1 MMFLILAL
9 FIAGAYGC
17 GQPTYTP
24 LASRVVGGTDVKPNS
39 WPWQVSLQYQSG
51 SSFYHTCG
59 GTLIAN
65 EWVLTAAHCIGSSR
79 TYRVYLGKHN
89 LEISNEA
96 GSLAISPAKI
106 IVHENWDSYNIRN
119 DIALIKLST
128 PVTFN
133 DKISPACLP
142 TSGSILPHN
151 FSCYVTG
158 WGRLWTNGPIADAM
172 QQAMLPVVD
181 YATCTKSDWWG
192 NLVTDLMVC
201 AGGDGVVSSCN
212 GDSGGPLNCQRSDG
226 TWDVHGIVS
235 FGSSLGCNYYKK
247 PSVFTRVSGYSS
259 WISNN
264 SGVDECHA
272 TIDWCEADSC
282 YVIRDLN
289 SAHGTYVNDCRIH
302 NATVRLSPG
311 DRLHFG
317 YGGSTYELSTDSEKS
332 FPLLGAQSPI
342 PQAWVRAR
350 TPSVSP
356 HPPTRPRPMSAGS
369 KRGPN
374 KPDHKTQSS
383 RPGSWSGNTG
393 KVCYL
398 RSKTQPHNSQIINSL
413 PMEEEERLHWPGEG
427 HVHVS
432 VCFEDD
438 VIMALKE
445 EVSALKLQLSQKKQG
460 DPDGTHRLCC
470 LESDIKEKKDQIQ
483 QLKEQMLELQG
494 RSGEMLRQA
503 VTERD
508 QKIRSL
514 SEQMNKLKNEHNSS
528 TALISSLQR
537 DVSAREKQALK
548 LAAEVDKL
556 RQDVRHKEAKLTS
569 MMDKLKDSQKH
580 QNELLSRK
588 SEAESLKK
596 EQASLLTEIDRLKQ
610 FHEQTQQREQRFQ
623 AELKHTQS
631 RFDSFRN
638 QIVKTLR
645 VSDKESDQKVLDC
658 LSELMEQME
667 MYKTKVQDF
676 EMKFKEEDHTH
687 SKMLDETQIFRARLQ
702 ECQSRVQDACMADTV
717 KMEISGLQ
725 VMNLSPAL
733 SWVQEHS
740 LFLLNVLLT
749 VLQNTAEMLNTA
761 GVDVSL
767 KTGGVSGAL
776 HILCQDHNDVQS
788 ELRKLKS
795 EMQKLQETEMHGRD
809 LHSRLEFMQKQ
820 FELEKLQAAEG
831 HREMKNTLMRQLE
844 EVKDDLR
851 LVRQNESALQREIE
865 TRKTEWQ
872 TKFEE
877 AKIREAELK
886 ETLREFHLKEER
898 NEKMKQCEEREAK
911 ALQREAEEERE
922 KHRVEVE
929 EYREQ
934 VRQHAYTI
942 VAMETRINKAQQI
955 EERWRGIDEERD
967 SLKDQLKEALDRLEG
982 FESNSTSCTSE
993 KQENS
998 ELDQTIKSLRASLVS
1013 SQQEVVS
1020 QSEIINALS
1029 CDLAQAHARLSD
1041 MTGQLSEEQK
1051 LELESHKALVVDQK
1065 IQLSMLTQKLTMM
1078 SQLVE
1083 QKDEVT
1089 KNLAEKLRQTEE
1101 DLKIKA
1107 AAYRE
1112 MENTSLVPLQTLRNT
1127 KDVALM
1133 TAPNDVINQGS
1144 KHKGHRGEEAILQQ
1158 QEGLRD
1164 MRERIRALEQKWPSK
1179 RLNQQGEPEKQSRMK
1194 RSASQRGS
1202 ISSVSAFGFPEALTE
1217 AARER
1222 TARLDMSDALELS
1235 ERTYLELVQVL
1246 REALELS
1253 DGEMSGC
1260 ASLKHIPPNQRQHI
1274 VSMRQTDLE
1283 IVRTCL
1289 EKQNSQSQQQQLL
1302 LQENQREIHTLRESQ
1317 VLGYETQGE
1326 LESVKAELEAQRQ
1339 ETDQLRQALQES
1351 INQLQRK
1358 QQDRSATNRNN
1369 RGFSAERTGR
1379 SSRRVGH
1386 HNCIPNESYEK
1397 APAVKKRISQMK
1409 PKERESEVNNLNK
1422 EMGQKQQICSVV
1434 SDLVSPLRAP
1444 ESPQIPLLTEAH

>member
-1 MMFLILAL
+1 MRGYLKTLNWVFKL
-9 FIAGAYGC
+9 
-17 GQPTYTP
+17 QPKRTTIGRHKDSD
-24 LASRVVGGTDVKPNS
+24 LC
-39 WPWQVSLQYQSG
+39 LQ
-51 SSFYHTCG
+51 
-59 GTLIAN
+59 
-65 EWVLTAAHCIGSSR
+65 
-79 TYRVYLGKHN
+79 
-89 LEISNEA
+89 
-96 GSLAISPAKI
+96 
-106 IVHENWDSYNIRN
+106 
-119 DIALIKLST
+119 
-128 PVTFN
+128 
-133 DKISPACLP
+133 
-142 TSGSILPHN
+142 
-151 FSCYVTG
+151 
-158 WGRLWTNGPIADAM
+158 
-172 QQAMLPVVD
+172 
-181 YATCTKSDWWG
+181 
-192 NLVTDLMVC
+192 
-201 AGGDGVVSSCN
+201 
-212 GDSGGPLNCQRSDG
+212 
-226 TWDVHGIVS
+226 
-235 FGSSLGCNYYKK
+235 
-247 PSVFTRVSGYSS
+247 
-259 WISNN
+259 N

-311 DRLHFG
+311 DQLHFG

-332 FPLLGAQSPI
+332 FPLLAAQSPI

-374 KPDHKTQSS
+374 TPDRKTQSI

-393 KVCYL
+393 KGCYI
-398 RSKTQPHNSQIINSL
+398 RSKTQPHNSQSINSL

-427 HVHVS
+427 HFRVS
-432 VCFEDD
+432 VCFEDESQRKDD

-460 DPDGTHRLCC
+460 DPDVTHRLRC

-483 QLKEQMLELQG
+483 LLKEQMLELQG
-494 RSGEMLRQA
+494 RSGEMLGQA
-503 VTERD
+503 ITERD

-514 SEQMNKLKNEHNSS
+514 SEQMNKLRKENNSS

-580 QNELLSRK
+580 QIEILARK

-596 EQASLLTEIDRLKQ
+596 EQASLLAEMDGLKQ
-610 FHEQTQQREQRFQ
+610 FHEQTQQREQRVLT
-623 AELKHTQS
+623 ELKHTQS

-638 QIVKTLR
+638 QIVKTVH

-667 MYKTKVQDF
+667 MYKTKVHDF
-676 EMKFKEEDHTH
+676 EMKFKEEAHTQ

-702 ECQSRVQDACMADTV
+702 ECQSRVQEACIADTV
-717 KMEISGLQ
+717 KMKISGLQ
-725 VMNLSPAL
+725 DMNLSPAL

-740 LFLLNVLLT
+740 LFLLNLLIT
-749 VLQNTAEMLNTA
+749 VLQNAAHMLKTA

-767 KTGGVSGAL
+767 KTGGVTGAL
-776 HILCQDHNDVQS
+776 QILCQDHKDIQS

-795 EMQKLQETEMHGRD
+795 EMLQETEMHGRD
-809 LHSRLEFMQKQ
+809 LHRKLEFMQKQ

-844 EVKDDLR
+844 EVKDDLQ
-851 LVRQNESALQREIE
+851 LVRQTESALHKEIE
-865 TRKTEWQ
+865 THKTEWQ

-898 NEKMKQCEEREAK
+898 NKKMKQCEERETK
-911 ALQREAEEERE
+911 ALQRKAEEERE

-942 VAMETRINKAQQI
+942 VAMETRINKAQQS
-955 EERWRGIDEERD
+955 EERWREIEEERD

-982 FESNSTSCTSE
+982 FESNSTSFTSE

-998 ELDQTIKSLRASLVS
+998 ELDPTIKSLRASLVS

-1020 QSEIINALS
+1020 QSQIIDALS
-1029 CDLAQAHARLSD
+1029 RDLAQAHARLSD
-1041 MTGQLSEEQK
+1041 MTGQLSEQQK

-1083 QKDEVT
+1083 QKDEET
-1089 KNLAEKLRQTEE
+1089 RKLEEKLRQTEE

-1107 AAYRE
+1107 AEYRV

-1144 KHKGHRGEEAILQQ
+1144 KHKGHHGEEAILQQ

-1164 MRERIRALEQKWPSK
+1164 MRERIRALELKWPSK
-1179 RLNQQGEPEKQSRMK
+1179 RLSQQGEPEKQSFMK
-1194 RSASQRGS
+1194 RSAAQRGS
-1202 ISSVSAFGFPEALTE
+1202 ISSVSAFAFPEALTE

-1260 ASLKHIPPNQRQHI
+1260 ASLKHIPPNERQHI
-1274 VSMRQTDLE
+1274 VSVRQTDREFVRTRLE
-1283 IVRTCL
+1283 I
-1289 EKQNSQSQQQQLL
+1289 QNSQSQQQQLL
-1302 LQENQREIHTLRESQ
+1302 LQENQREIHTLRERQ
-1317 VLGYETQGE
+1317 VLGYETQAE
-1326 LESVKAELEAQRQ
+1326 LESVKAELEVQRQ

-1351 INQLQRK
+1351 INQLQRN
-1358 QQDRSATNRNN
+1358 QQ
-1369 RGFSAERTGR
+1369 GLSAERTGR
-1379 SSRRVGH
+1379 ISRRVGH
-1386 HNCIPNESYEK
+1386 HNCIPNENYEK

-1409 PKERESEVNNLNK
+1409 LKKRESEANNLNK
-1422 EMGQKQQICSVV
+1422 EMGQKRQICSVV
-1434 SDLVSPLRAP
+1434 SDLASPLQAP
-1444 ESPQIPLLTEAH
+1444 ESSQIPLLTEAH

>member
-1 MMFLILAL
+1 MRGYLKTLNWVFKL
-9 FIAGAYGC
+9 
-17 GQPTYTP
+17 QPKRTTIGRHKDSD
-24 LASRVVGGTDVKPNS
+24 LC
-39 WPWQVSLQYQSG
+39 LQ
-51 SSFYHTCG
+51 
-59 GTLIAN
+59 
-65 EWVLTAAHCIGSSR
+65 
-79 TYRVYLGKHN
+79 
-89 LEISNEA
+89 
-96 GSLAISPAKI
+96 
-106 IVHENWDSYNIRN
+106 
-119 DIALIKLST
+119 
-128 PVTFN
+128 
-133 DKISPACLP
+133 
-142 TSGSILPHN
+142 
-151 FSCYVTG
+151 
-158 WGRLWTNGPIADAM
+158 
-172 QQAMLPVVD
+172 
-181 YATCTKSDWWG
+181 
-192 NLVTDLMVC
+192 
-201 AGGDGVVSSCN
+201 
-212 GDSGGPLNCQRSDG
+212 
-226 TWDVHGIVS
+226 
-235 FGSSLGCNYYKK
+235 
-247 PSVFTRVSGYSS
+247 
-259 WISNN
+259 N

-311 DRLHFG
+311 DQLHFG

-332 FPLLGAQSPI
+332 FPLLAAQSPI

-374 KPDHKTQSS
+374 TPDRKTQSI

-393 KVCYL
+393 KGCYI
-398 RSKTQPHNSQIINSL
+398 RSKTQPHNSQSINSL

-427 HVHVS
+427 HFRVS
-432 VCFEDD
+432 VCFEDESQRKDD

-460 DPDGTHRLCC
+460 DPDVTHRLRC

-483 QLKEQMLELQG
+483 LLKEQMLELQG
-494 RSGEMLRQA
+494 RSGEMLGQA
-503 VTERD
+503 ITERD

-514 SEQMNKLKNEHNSS
+514 SEQMNKLRKENNSS

-580 QNELLSRK
+580 QIEILARK

-596 EQASLLTEIDRLKQ
+596 EQASLLAEMDGLKQ
-610 FHEQTQQREQRFQ
+610 FHEQTQQREQRVLT
-623 AELKHTQS
+623 ELKHTQS

-638 QIVKTLR
+638 QIVKTVH

-667 MYKTKVQDF
+667 MYKTKVHDF
-676 EMKFKEEDHTH
+676 EMKFKEEAHTQ

-702 ECQSRVQDACMADTV
+702 ECQSRVQEACIADTV
-717 KMEISGLQ
+717 KMKISGLQ
-725 VMNLSPAL
+725 DMNLSPAL

-740 LFLLNVLLT
+740 LFLLNLLIT
-749 VLQNTAEMLNTA
+749 VLQNAAHMLKTA

-767 KTGGVSGAL
+767 KTGGVTGAL
-776 HILCQDHNDVQS
+776 QILCQDHKDIQS

-795 EMQKLQETEMHGRD
+795 EMLQETEMHGRD
-809 LHSRLEFMQKQ
+809 LHRKLEFMQKQ

-844 EVKDDLR
+844 EVKDDLQ
-851 LVRQNESALQREIE
+851 LVRQTESALHKEIE
-865 TRKTEWQ
+865 THKTEWQ

-898 NEKMKQCEEREAK
+898 NKKMKQCEERETK
-911 ALQREAEEERE
+911 ALQRKAEEERE

-942 VAMETRINKAQQI
+942 VAMETRINKAQQS
-955 EERWRGIDEERD
+955 EERWREIEEERD

-982 FESNSTSCTSE
+982 FESNSTSFTSE

-998 ELDQTIKSLRASLVS
+998 ELDPTIKSLRASLVS

-1020 QSEIINALS
+1020 QSQIIDALS
-1029 CDLAQAHARLSD
+1029 RDLAQAHARLSD
-1041 MTGQLSEEQK
+1041 MTGQLSEQQK

-1083 QKDEVT
+1083 QKDEET
-1089 KNLAEKLRQTEE
+1089 RKLEEKLRQTEE

-1107 AAYRE
+1107 AEYRV

-1127 KDVALM
+1127 K
-1133 TAPNDVINQGS
+1133 GS
-1144 KHKGHRGEEAILQQ
+1144 KHKGHHGEEAILQQ

-1164 MRERIRALEQKWPSK
+1164 MRERIRALELKWPSK
-1179 RLNQQGEPEKQSRMK
+1179 RLSQQGEPEKQSFMK
-1194 RSASQRGS
+1194 RSAAQRGS
-1202 ISSVSAFGFPEALTE
+1202 ISSVSAFAFPEALTE

-1260 ASLKHIPPNQRQHI
+1260 ASLKHIPPNERQHI
-1274 VSMRQTDLE
+1274 VSVRQTDREFVRTRLE
-1283 IVRTCL
+1283 I
-1289 EKQNSQSQQQQLL
+1289 QNSQSQQQQLL
-1302 LQENQREIHTLRESQ
+1302 LQENQREIHTLRERQ
-1317 VLGYETQGE
+1317 VLGYETQAE
-1326 LESVKAELEAQRQ
+1326 LESVKAELEVQRQ

-1351 INQLQRK
+1351 INQLQRN
-1358 QQDRSATNRNN
+1358 QQESSVTNRNN
-1369 RGFSAERTGR
+1369 RGLSAERTGR
-1379 SSRRVGH
+1379 ISRRVGH
-1386 HNCIPNESYEK
+1386 HNCIPNENYEK

-1409 PKERESEVNNLNK
+1409 LKKRESEANNLNK
-1422 EMGQKQQICSVV
+1422 EMGQKRQICSVV
-1434 SDLVSPLRAP
+1434 SDLASPLQAP
-1444 ESPQIPLLTEAH
+1444 ESSQIPLLTEAH

>member
-1 MMFLILAL
+1 MRGYLKTLNWVFKL
-9 FIAGAYGC
+9 
-17 GQPTYTP
+17 QPKRTTIGRHKDSD
-24 LASRVVGGTDVKPNS
+24 LC
-39 WPWQVSLQYQSG
+39 LQ
-51 SSFYHTCG
+51 
-59 GTLIAN
+59 
-65 EWVLTAAHCIGSSR
+65 
-79 TYRVYLGKHN
+79 
-89 LEISNEA
+89 
-96 GSLAISPAKI
+96 
-106 IVHENWDSYNIRN
+106 
-119 DIALIKLST
+119 
-128 PVTFN
+128 
-133 DKISPACLP
+133 
-142 TSGSILPHN
+142 
-151 FSCYVTG
+151 
-158 WGRLWTNGPIADAM
+158 
-172 QQAMLPVVD
+172 
-181 YATCTKSDWWG
+181 
-192 NLVTDLMVC
+192 
-201 AGGDGVVSSCN
+201 
-212 GDSGGPLNCQRSDG
+212 
-226 TWDVHGIVS
+226 
-235 FGSSLGCNYYKK
+235 
-247 PSVFTRVSGYSS
+247 
-259 WISNN
+259 NN
-264 SGVDECHA
+264 GVDECHA

-311 DRLHFG
+311 DQLHFG

-332 FPLLGAQSPI
+332 FPLLASQSPI

-369 KRGPN
+369 KRGLN
-374 KPDHKTQSS
+374 TPDRKTQSS

-393 KVCYL
+393 KGCYL
-398 RSKTQPHNSQIINSL
+398 RSKTQPHDSQSINSL

-427 HVHVS
+427 HVRVS
-432 VCFEDD
+432 VCFEDESQRKDD

-460 DPDGTHRLCC
+460 DPDVTHRLRC

-494 RSGEMLRQA
+494 RSGEMLGQA

-508 QKIRSL
+508 QKIHSL
-514 SEQMNKLKNEHNSS
+514 SEQMNKLRNENNSS
-528 TALISSLQR
+528 TALISGLQR

-580 QNELLSRK
+580 QNELLSKK

-596 EQASLLTEIDRLKQ
+596 ERASLLAEIDRLKQ
-610 FHEQTQQREQRFQ
+610 LHEQTQQREQRVL

-638 QIVKTLR
+638 QIVKTVR
-645 VSDKESDQKVLDC
+645 VSDKESDQKVLDR

-667 MYKTKVQDF
+667 MYKTKVHDF
-676 EMKFKEEDHTH
+676 EMKFKEEAHTQ
-687 SKMLDETQIFRARLQ
+687 SKMLDDTHIFRARLQ
-702 ECQSRVQDACMADTV
+702 ECQSRVKDACIADTV
-717 KMEISGLQ
+717 KMEISGMQ
-725 VMNLSPAL
+725 DMNLSPAFGL
-733 SWVQEHS
+733 VQEHS
-740 LFLLNVLLT
+740 LFLLNLLLT
-749 VLQNTAEMLNTA
+749 VLQNAAQMLKTA

-776 HILCQDHNDVQS
+776 QILCQDHKDIQS

-809 LHSRLEFMQKQ
+809 LHSRLESMQKQ

-831 HREMKNTLMRQLE
+831 HREMKNALMRQLE
-844 EVKDDLR
+844 EVKDDLQ
-851 LVRQNESALQREIE
+851 LVRQTESALHREIE
-865 TRKTEWQ
+865 TRKAEWQ

-898 NEKMKQCEEREAK
+898 NQKMKQCEEREAK
-911 ALQREAEEERE
+911 ALQRGAEEERE

-942 VAMETRINKAQQI
+942 VAMETRINKAQQS
-955 EERWRGIDEERD
+955 EERWREIEEERD

-982 FESNSTSCTSE
+982 FESNSTTCTSE
-993 KQENS
+993 KQDNP
-998 ELDQTIKSLRASLVS
+998 ELDQTIQSLRASLVS

-1020 QSEIINALS
+1020 QSEIIDALS
-1029 CDLAQAHARLSD
+1029 RDLAQAHARLSD
-1041 MTGQLSEEQK
+1041 MTGQLSEQQK
-1051 LELESHKALVVDQK
+1051 LELESHKALIVDQK
-1065 IQLSMLTQKLTMM
+1065 VQLSMLTQKLTMM

-1083 QKDEVT
+1083 QKDEET
-1089 KNLAEKLRQTEE
+1089 KKLGEQLRQTEE

-1179 RLNQQGEPEKQSRMK
+1179 RLSQQGEPEKQSWMK
-1194 RSASQRGS
+1194 RSAAQRGS
-1202 ISSVSAFGFPEALTE
+1202 ISPVSAFAFPEALTE

-1222 TARLDMSDALELS
+1222 TARLDMSDALEFS

-1260 ASLKHIPPNQRQHI
+1260 ASLKHLPPNERQHI

-1283 IVRTCL
+1283 FVRTRF
-1289 EKQNSQSQQQQLL
+1289 EIQNSQSQQQQLL
-1302 LQENQREIHTLRESQ
+1302 LQEIQREIHTLRERQ
-1317 VLGYETQGE
+1317 VLGYETQVE

-1339 ETDQLRQALQES
+1339 ETEQLRQALQES
-1351 INQLQRK
+1351 INQLQRN
-1358 QQDRSATNRNN
+1358 QQERSVTNRNN
-1369 RGFSAERTGR
+1369 KGLSAERTGR

-1397 APAVKKRISQMK
+1397 APAVKKQISKMK
-1409 PKERESEVNNLNK
+1409 LKKRESEVNNLNK
-1422 EMGQKQQICSVV
+1422 AMGQKQQICSAV
-1434 SDLVSPLRAP
+1434 SDLSSPLQAP
-1444 ESPQIPLLTEAH
+1444 ESSRCPLLAEA